1 MKRFTYFI
9 IAVLL
14 FAACSPVSKDCVA
27 VCGGR
32 EVKIIDFKAS
42 EGADFKEV
50 WSWKLDD
57 PSTVLP
63 EGYSSY
69 LHHFDECKFVDGN
82 RKLLLTS
89 SGGGMV
95 LLDIRKKEILS
106 YARVPMAHSADL
118 LPGGRIAVALS
129 THEKGNALEIYDID
143 TPEKVVIRDSLY
155 SGHGV
160 VWNEKRQSLYALGYK
175 ELREYKLVDWDSSE
189 PSLERVA
196 TWEIPMRSG
205 HDLSPVDN
213 DRMLVSAHEGVM
225 FFDLETGE
233 FSPFEPLNDVPDI
246 KSVNYDPQ
254 SSRLIFTKA
263 EISWWTH
270 NIYQQNP
277 DKTVTIDSLN
287 VYKIR
292 PAR

>member
-63 EGYSSY
+63 EGYSRY

>member
-1 MKRFTYFI
+1 MKKYFYII
-9 IAVLL
+9 IAVLSL
-14 FAACSPVSKDCVA
+14 LACSPVSKDCVA

-42 EGADFKEV
+42 EGTDFKEV

-57 PSTVLP
+57 PATVLP
-63 EGYSSY
+63 EGYSKY

-82 RKLLLTS
+82 SKLLLTS

-95 LLDIRKKEILS
+95 LLDIRTKEILT
-106 YARVPMAHSADL
+106 YAKVPMAHSADL

-129 THEKGNALEIYDID
+129 THAQGNALEIYDID
-143 TPEKVVIRDSLY
+143 SPEKVIIRDSLY

-160 VWNEKRQSLYALGYK
+160 VWNDARQSLYALGYK
-175 ELREYKLVDWDSSE
+175 ELREYKLVGWDSAE

-196 TWEIPMRSG
+196 TWEIPMNSG

-225 FFDLETGE
+225 LFDLNTGE
-233 FSPFEPLNDVPDI
+233 FTPFEPLKDVSDV
-246 KSVNYDPQ
+246 KSVNLDPQ
-254 SSRLIFTKA
+254 TSRLLFTKG
-263 EISWWTH
+263 EIRWWTH

-292 PAR
+292 PVR

>member
-1 MKRFTYFI
+1 MKKYFSII
-9 IAVLL
+9 IAVLSL
-14 FAACSPVSKDCVA
+14 LACSPVSKDCVA

-32 EVKIIDFKAS
+32 EVKIIDIKAS
-42 EGADFKEV
+42 QGTDFKEV

-57 PSTVLP
+57 PATVLP
-63 EGYSSY
+63 KGYRKY
-69 LHHFDECKFVDGN
+69 LHNFDDCKFVDGN
-82 RKLLLTS
+82 KRLLLTS

-95 LLDIRKKEILS
+95 LLDIRRKEILT
-106 YARVPMAHSADL
+106 YAKVPMAHSADL

-129 THEKGNALEIYDID
+129 THSKGNALEIYDVD
-143 TPEKVVIRDSLY
+143 SPEKVIIRDSLY

-160 VWNEKRQSLYALGYK
+160 VWNEDRQSLYALGYK
-175 ELREYKLVDWDSSE
+175 ELREYKLVDWDSAE

-196 TWEIPMRSG
+196 TWEIPMTSG
-205 HDLSPVDN
+205 HDLSSVDN

-225 FFDLETGE
+225 FFNLNTGE
-233 FSPFEPLNDVPDI
+233 FTPFEPLKDVHNV
-246 KSVNYDPQ
+246 KSVNFDPQ
-254 SSRLIFTKA
+254 TSRLLFTKG

-292 PAR
+292 PVR

>member
-63 EGYSSY
+63 EGYSRY

-155 SGHGV
+155 SGQGV